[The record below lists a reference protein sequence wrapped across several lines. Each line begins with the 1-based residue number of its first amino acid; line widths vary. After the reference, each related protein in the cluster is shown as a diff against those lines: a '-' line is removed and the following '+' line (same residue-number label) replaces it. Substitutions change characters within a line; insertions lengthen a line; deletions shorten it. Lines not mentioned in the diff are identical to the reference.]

1 MFTLP
6 SKLSETARIN
16 RFSNYRQITT
26 YTPPRLMADTWLE
39 HKEVTEPMNP
49 SLVQIKVY
57 KLRILQAALE
67 GKYPIF

>member
-1 MFTLP
+1 
-6 SKLSETARIN
+6 
-16 RFSNYRQITT
+16 
-26 YTPPRLMADTWLE
+26 MADTWLE